1 MENELMVIK
10 VNALNQQVYAI
21 LKNKILKKEILPGTR
36 LIDSQLAKEFGISR
50 TPLRDAIRKLVE
62 NGLVVPGK
70 NGKGYYVYKPSAKDI
85 NEIFEMRLILD
96 IAAATKLINTIIP
109 EQPDILD
116 KIAQFDED
124 DPKSDDSFV
133 LNDEDFHNALIKFCN
148 NSRMTEIYADLQAQ
162 TRAFRSVTS
171 QDQTRIDKAKKYHK
185 KIIDGFCSRQLGET
199 IDAIK
204 KHVEFS
210 RLDALSDYSDQEDI

>member
-1 MENELMVIK
+1 MVIK
-10 VNALNQQVYAI
+10 VNALNQQVYTI
-21 LKNKILKKEILPGTR
+21 LKNKILKKKILPGTR
-36 LIDSQLAKEFGISR
+36 LIDSQLAEEFGISR

-62 NGLVVPGK
+62 DGLVMHGK

-96 IAAATKLINTIIP
+96 IAAATKLINIVIP

-116 KIAQFDED
+116 KITQFDVND
-124 DPKSDDSFV
+124 SKFDDSFV
-133 LNDEDFHNALIKFCN
+133 LSDEDFHDALIKFCN

-171 QDQTRIDKAKKYHK
+171 RDQSRVDKARKYHK
-185 KIIDGFCSRQLGET
+185 KIVDGFCSGQLDET
-199 IDAIK
+199 IEAIK
-204 KHVEFS
+204 KHVELS
-210 RLDALSDYSDQEDI
+210 RLDALSDYSDEESK

>member
-1 MENELMVIK
+1 MLIK
-10 VNALNQQVYAI
+10 VNALNQQAYTI
-21 LKNKILKKEILPGTR
+21 LKNKILKKEISPGTR

-62 NGLVVPGK
+62 DGLVMPGK

-96 IAAATKLINTIIP
+96 IAAATKLINVIIP
-109 EQPDILD
+109 EQPEIID
-116 KIAQFDED
+116 KIAQFDMVEHD
-124 DPKSDDSFV
+124 LDSFV
-133 LNDEDFHNALIKFCN
+133 LSDEDFHNALITFCK

-171 QDQTRIDKAKKYHK
+171 QDQARVEKARTYHK
-185 KIIDGFCSRQLGET
+185 KIIDGLCSGQLDET

-204 KHVEFS
+204 EHVELS
-210 RLDALSDYSDQEDI
+210 RIDALADYTDQEGT